1 MPVNIWPIF
10 LPVLLIYLWCLW
22 ILYRKIPKLAYA
34 LLGLTILCGIIFY
47 LNTNVEMAHTRNM
60 SWKTYDIPGGSTVD
74 LRDPSDTSF
83 QTNLASSK
91 LAEYLKASH
100 KETVRVELIET
111 YDFGQLRAYRIETI
125 DGFKTETF
133 TGAETNAPGK

>member
-1 MPVNIWPIF
+1 
-10 LPVLLIYLWCLW
+10 
-22 ILYRKIPKLAYA
+22 
-34 LLGLTILCGIIFY
+34 
-47 LNTNVEMAHTRNM
+47 M

-100 KETVRVELIET
+100 KEIVRVELIET